1 MGITE
6 PTAFYIDY
14 SNNVEENPKFM
25 KLICGAKKSMFPDI
39 LPCNFIWDEANLE
52 KLTSHLKDYYT
63 SIEKEDGTGKEQI
76 TNVNFNEQQL
86 ANFPS
91 LLQYEKNEMISMMSS
106 RFAEWGRRGKENMKN
121 KPGVYKSVEDELAMY
136 YQNYEGEE
144 EYDVR
149 EDLKNIEGSTVKVI
163 GGIARTTAPKK
174 PVKLNKTATV
184 PNIGF
189 CDKCFRDVLTCECN
203 KKLAIVEEEEGGGD
217 QIEGII
223 E

>member
-1 MGITE
+1 
-6 PTAFYIDY
+6 
-14 SNNVEENPKFM
+14 
-25 KLICGAKKSMFPDI
+25 
-39 LPCNFIWDEANLE
+39 
-52 KLTSHLKDYYT
+52 
-63 SIEKEDGTGKEQI
+63 
-76 TNVNFNEQQL
+76 
-86 ANFPS
+86 
-91 LLQYEKNEMISMMSS
+91 
-106 RFAEWGRRGKENMKN
+106 MKN
-121 KPGVYKSVEDELAMY
+121 KPGVYKTVEDELAMY

-163 GGIARTTAPKK
+163 GGIARTNAPKK

-203 KKLAIVEEEEGGGD
+203 KKTVMTEELNEEGGGG